1 VDVPCEKGSADFL
14 FELLDALADRGL
26 RAADALRR
34 TRERSLLNDGEKVLE
49 LEEIQVA
56 VSFS

>member
-1 VDVPCEKGSADFL
+1 VDVTGKEGSADFL

-34 TRERSLLNDGEKVLE
+34 TRERALFNDGEKVLE

>member
-1 VDVPCEKGSADFL
+1 VDVTGKEGSADFL

-34 TRERSLLNDGEKVLE
+34 TRERALFNDGEKVLE
-49 LEEIQVA
+49 LKESIPLL
-56 VSFS
+56 